1 MALIGSIRA
10 AFNEGYKPAKINSMK
25 ETEKIKMI
33 YIFFNINGKSKN
45 NPPENRKCIKL
56 NWLSS

>member
-1 MALIGSIRA
+1 MCFKYGHYLLNPMALIGSIRA

-33 YIFFNINGKSKN
+33 
-45 NPPENRKCIKL
+45 
-56 NWLSS
+56 